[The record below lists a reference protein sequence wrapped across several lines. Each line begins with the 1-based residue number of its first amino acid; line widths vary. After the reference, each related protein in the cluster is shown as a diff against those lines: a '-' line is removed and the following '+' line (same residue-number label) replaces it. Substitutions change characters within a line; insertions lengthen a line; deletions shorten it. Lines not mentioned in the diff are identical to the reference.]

1 MTREDLIIQEQR
13 RLLEAAIADIPHVGK
28 FCKHIDGRGYCKH
41 TNQVCCKQVH
51 TVCNEWEWRGTPKGG
66 LP

>member
-1 MTREDLIIQEQR
+1 MTREDSIIQEQR

-28 FCKHIDGRGYCKH
+28 FCKSLDGRGYCAH
-41 TNQVCCKQVH
+41 TGQVCCRQVH
-51 TVCNEWEWRGTPKGG
+51 TVCPEWEWRGTPEGG